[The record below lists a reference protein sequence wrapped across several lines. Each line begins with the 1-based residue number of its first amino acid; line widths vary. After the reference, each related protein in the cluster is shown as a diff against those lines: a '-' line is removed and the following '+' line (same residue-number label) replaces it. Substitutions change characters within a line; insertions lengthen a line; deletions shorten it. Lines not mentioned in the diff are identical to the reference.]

1 VLDWLIKADPSK
13 SYALCTKGTVT
24 KESSARVEA
33 CALVPHDE
41 QQWQKVSC
49 L

>member
-1 VLDWLIKADPSK
+1 MKADPSK
-13 SYALCTKGTVT
+13 SYALCTKGAVT

-33 CALVPHDE
+33 SALVPPDE
-41 QQWQKVSC
+41 QQWQKVRC